1 MTSSIEKAAQR
12 LEQLRKAGA
21 VLPGDKP
28 RAQVPDVPDT
38 AQSLDHVPRAAV
50 AAPADDQPQA
60 APDIRPGSKTVQLD
74 LTALSASGFV
84 TPNSPRSVT
93 TDQYRVI
100 KRPLLENATGKGA
113 SLVTNGNLIMVTSA
127 LPGEGKSFTAINLAM
142 SLAMELDHTVML
154 VDADVTR
161 PSVMSKL
168 GLPPAAGLLD
178 VLRGGKT
185 KLADVLLRTN
195 VDGLTLLP
203 AGLPHERATE
213 LLASDA
219 MTDLL
224 DEMSKRY
231 SDRIIIFD
239 SPPLLLTTEARVL
252 ANHMGQV
259 VVVVRAE
266 KTLQSEVEHALS
278 TIEACPIKLLVLN
291 QVRSQGLGA
300 HGYGYGYGYGNAGYA
315 RASDERMPATAA

>member
-28 RAQVPDVPDT
+28 RVQNPGVPDESQP
-38 AQSLDHVPRAAV
+38 LNHVPQF
-50 AAPADDQPQA
+50 AAPAADGDHA
-60 APDIRPGSKTVQLD
+60 APELRAVSKTVQLD

-84 TPNSPRSVT
+84 TPGSPRSVT

-100 KRPLLENATGKGA
+100 KRPLLENAMGKGA

-178 VLRGGKT
+178 MLRGGQT

-195 VDGLTLLP
+195 VEGLTLLP
-203 AGLPHERATE
+203 AGLPHDRATE

-266 KTLQSEVEHALS
+266 RTLQSEVEHALS

-300 HGYGYGYGYGNAGYA
+300 HGYGYGYWHGGYG
-315 RASDERMPATAA
+315 RATEERMPAAAA